1 LRLTGKPLLFLLIS
15 MARTNFSRFDSFR
28 LSRQLSLTVAVVAVF
43 ICLLLLRGPLL
54 ADPQATFFFKAQ
66 QLQAQGLTELA
77 LKHYQLIS
85 DLHPDSAYAPA
96 SLKAQADIVAGLARK
111 NADDA
116 LFQEAITL
124 YRRLADTYSSD
135 RASGEALLT
144 AAAIA
149 KEDLRD
155 RKQAQEILGQVLERF
170 ANNAGYASRA
180 TLQLGRLALE
190 SNQKDAAKV
199 LLQRVLQNFPRLEE
213 ASAEAQYH
221 LGVLYETLFKNR
233 KAAEDAYRATYER
246 YPRTVWASN
255 AQERLGLLIFKS
267 TDKHPERLVLIEVE
281 PVPDDGNT
289 DGDGDNDILEALR
302 PLLAAR
308 GLSYDATTLRG
319 WSLTP
324 FWSGFDPNNP
334 GRVIEAPFSAFNN
347 VASNAGL
354 LFDRRQGADEKAAL
368 VTLQRE
374 LDAARPAVIY
384 NGAWRLVVGYDSEHQ
399 EVFVQS
405 RGARVQALAVK
416 EFLAGWKQKSPGGGP
431 FTLMTFFAPGEKQR
445 LSRLTPDKAR
455 NATGAIVRG
464 APIEIV
470 NATPTLPTIDPRIA
484 EPTPTPVPTPFPLGL
499 TPVHVFQL
507 KSLSTPDSHRRT
519 LRRAVALMRRAS
531 ASNNDSA
538 LLNIEALDA
547 LATALE
553 GVAKTS
559 TPLANPT
566 PQELPTS
573 PVPLPEGET
582 PTGEAAPTTAP
593 LPAATNSSPSAST
606 SSAAS
611 ASKVQRLRQLSQWFG
626 APLQNWIAARRN
638 AASYLRAAA
647 GPLRRSQLNQ
657 AANNLRLSIKELN
670 AAAAA
675 LPSENLEENG
685 QLSESARR
693 ALLEVT
699 RHVRA
704 ARVAE
709 ARAAQQME
717 F

>member
-1 LRLTGKPLLFLLIS
+1 
-15 MARTNFSRFDSFR
+15 RTNFSRFDSFR

-43 ICLLLLRGPLL
+43 ICLLLLRGPLM

-111 NADDA
+111 NADNA
-116 LFQEAITL
+116 QFQEAITL

-155 RKQAQEILGQVLERF
+155 RRQAQEILGQVLERF

-213 ASAEAQYH
+213 ACAEAQYH

-233 KAAEDAYRATYER
+233 KAAEDAYHATYKR

-255 AQERLGLLIFKS
+255 AQERLGLLIFQR

-281 PVPDDGNT
+281 PVPDEGNT

-324 FWSGFDPNNP
+324 FWAVFDPNNP
-334 GRVIEAPFSAFNN
+334 GRVIKAPSAFNN

-368 VTLQRE
+368 ITLQRE

-384 NGAWRLVVGYDSEHQ
+384 NGTWRLVVGYDSGHQ

-455 NATGAIVRG
+455 NATGAIERG
-464 APIEIV
+464 ASIEIV

-484 EPTPTPVPTPFPLGL
+484 EPTPTPVPTPVPLGL
-499 TPVHVFQL
+499 TPAYVFQL
-507 KSLSTPDSHRRT
+507 KSLSTPNAHRRT

-538 LLNIEALDA
+538 LLNIEALDS

-553 GVAKTS
+553 GVARTS
-559 TPLANPT
+559 TVVAKPT
-566 PQELPTS
+566 PQEIPTS
-573 PVPLPEGET
+573 PVPLPEDET
-582 PTGEAAPTTAP
+582 ATEEAAPTTAP
-593 LPAATNSSPSAST
+593 LPAATSVST
-606 SSAAS
+606 SPAAS

-626 APLQNWIAARRN
+626 APLQNWIVARRN
-638 AASYLRAAA
+638 AASYLRGAA

-657 AANNLRLSIKELN
+657 AADNLRLSIKELN

-675 LPSENLEENG
+675 LPSGNLEENG

-693 ALLEVT
+693 ALLEVA

-709 ARAAQQME
+709 TRAAQQME